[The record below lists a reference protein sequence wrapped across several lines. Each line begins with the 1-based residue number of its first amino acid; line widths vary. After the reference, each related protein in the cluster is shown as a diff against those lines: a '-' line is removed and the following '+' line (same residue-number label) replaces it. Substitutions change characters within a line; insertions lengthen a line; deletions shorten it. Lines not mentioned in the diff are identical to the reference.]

1 MVRLLHN
8 DGRSTHY
15 KVKSNMLYSTS
26 ESKATRVQF
35 SEITILLFWE
45 NTVSVTQP
53 ALTRAKDIFVVI

>member
-15 KVKSNMLYSTS
+15 KVKCNMLYSTS
-26 ESKATRVQF
+26 ESKPTRVQF
-35 SEITILLFWE
+35 SGITILPFLE
-45 NTVSVTQP
+45 NTDSVTQL